1 MDLLAG
7 SGDTLLVAV
16 TFGKALTA
24 HSGTGAA
31 RLCHKDWQVK

>member
-1 MDLLAG
+1 MDLLA
-7 SGDTLLVAV
+7 GDTLLVAV

-31 RLCHKDWQVK
+31 R